1 MKNFFE
7 ETGKKL
13 AAIEQADKKYKET
26 IEKLEQELAFA
37 HADVSAFRN
46 KKLEAMEG
54 EDYYEAVVRQTGLL
68 AELEFER
75 EKKERQLTLLKNQ
88 KDGAIKFLYTINE
101 VIAEFNSLTDE
112 YKDQVI
118 HPLKQEILEAK
129 KHYESLIK
137 KLSNAM
143 NYQIRYR
150 GSIQRVGHYVMKCDI
165 NGVHPAR
172 LGGNLGEEFFIN
184 KEHQQEAN
192 RLLD

>member
-1 MKNFFE
+1 MKDYFE

-112 YKDQVI
+112 YKDRKSV
-118 HPLKQEILEAK
+118 
-129 KHYESLIK
+129 
-137 KLSNAM
+137 
-143 NYQIRYR
+143 
-150 GSIQRVGHYVMKCDI
+150 V
-165 NGVHPAR
+165 
-172 LGGNLGEEFFIN
+172 
-184 KEHQQEAN
+184 
-192 RLLD
+192 